1 MTKALGAV
9 TLKGIDTSLELHE
22 VERSVGVRTG
32 LATASDRP
40 RPLALR
46 DGLGVPAIV

>member
-9 TLKGIDTSLELHE
+9 TLKGIDTSLELHG
-22 VERSVGVRTG
+22 SVGVRTG